1 MIKLL
6 SFGFL
11 HGAPPENADFV
22 VDVRRYIHDPAAENL
37 INSTGFDSR
46 VIHHVF
52 LNALAVRTV
61 TVLRDIAIAAAQSDT
76 NLNIAVGCAGG
87 RHRSVAI
94 IEAVAKDLQDVG
106 INASVTHLDVEK
118 PRFLK

>member
-11 HGAPPENADFV
+11 HGKPPENADFV
-22 VDVRRYIHDPAAENL
+22 VDVRRYVHDPAAENL
-37 INSTGFDSR
+37 IDSTGFDYR

-61 TVLRDIAIAAAQSDT
+61 TILRDMAITAAQSDT

-94 IEAVAKDLQDVG
+94 IEAIAKDLHDIG

-118 PRFLK
+118 PRILK